1 MACGETISESI
12 IVGAIDFGTT
22 FSGYAF
28 AIRNDYKVD
37 PMRVSGNHWQTG
49 SQPGLSLKTPSCIL
63 FDPTQ
68 KFHSFGGDA
77 EDKYAELAQED
88 EHIDW
93 FYFKRFKMQLYDKHV
108 SLKFPPI
115 NFLIK
120 QIIFNLPMLRKQG
133 FIVYGVSTQISTIFQ
148 LSWRSVLLVEETG
161 EKFRPPVVSHRKQR
175 HSMLILSNPLV
186 KVYNSILHI

>member
-12 IVGAIDFGTT
+12 FVGAIDFGTT

-37 PMRVSGNHWQTG
+37 PMRISGNHWQTG
-49 SQPGLSLKTPSCIL
+49 SQPGLSLKTASCIL

-77 EDKYAELAQED
+77 EDKYTELAQAN

-108 SLKFPPI
+108 SLKFPAL

-133 FIVYGVSTQISTIFQ
+133 FIVYGVLAQISTIFQ
-148 LSWRSVLLVEETG
+148 LSWWSVLLVEETG
-161 EKFRPPVVSHRKQR
+161 EDHRPPVVSH
-175 HSMLILSNPLV
+175 
-186 KVYNSILHI
+186 

>member
-1 MACGETISESI
+1 MAFGETISESI

-22 FSGYAF
+22 FSGYGF
-28 AIRNDYKVD
+28 ANRNDYKVD
-37 PMRVSGNHWQTG
+37 PMRIAGNHWQTG

-68 KFHSFGGDA
+68 KLHSFGGDA
-77 EDKYAELAQED
+77 EDKYTELAQED

-108 SLKFPPI
+108 SLKFPAI
-115 NFLIK
+115 NLLIK

-133 FIVYGVSTQISTIFQ
+133 FIVYGILTQISTIFR
-148 LSWRSVLLVEETG
+148 LSWWSVLLVEETG
-161 EKFRPPVVSHRKQR
+161 ENHRPVAIH
-175 HSMLILSNPLV
+175 
-186 KVYNSILHI
+186 

>member
-1 MACGETISESI
+1 
-12 IVGAIDFGTT
+12 
-22 FSGYAF
+22 
-28 AIRNDYKVD
+28 
-37 PMRVSGNHWQTG
+37 
-49 SQPGLSLKTPSCIL
+49 L

-77 EDKYAELAQED
+77 EDKYTELAQAD

-108 SLKFPPI
+108 SLKFPAL

-133 FIVYGVSTQISTIFQ
+133 FIVYGVLAQISTIFQ
-148 LSWRSVLLVEETG
+148 LSWWSVLLVEETG
-161 EKFRPPVVSHRKQR
+161 ENHRPPVVSH
-175 HSMLILSNPLV
+175 
-186 KVYNSILHI
+186 

>member
-1 MACGETISESI
+1 MASGVTISESI
-12 IVGAIDFGTT
+12 IVVAIDFGTT

-68 KFHSFGGDA
+68 KFHSFGSDA
-77 EDKYAELAQED
+77 EDKYTDLAQED
-88 EHIDW
+88 QHIGW

-108 SLKFPPI
+108 RLKSPAI

-133 FIVYGVSTQISTIFQ
+133 FIVYGVLAQISTIFQ
-148 LSWRSVLLVEETG
+148 LSWRSVLMVE
-161 EKFRPPVVSHRKQR
+161 
-175 HSMLILSNPLV
+175 
-186 KVYNSILHI
+186 

>member
-12 IVGAIDFGTT
+12 LVGAIDIGTT

-28 AIRNDYKVD
+28 ATRNDYIED
-37 PMRVSGNHWQTG
+37 RMRISGNHWQIG

-63 FDPTQ
+63 FDITQ

-77 EDKYAELAQED
+77 EDKYTELAQEGQ
-88 EHIDW
+88 HIGW

-108 SLKFPPI
+108 SLKFPTI

-120 QIIFNLPMLRKQG
+120 H
-133 FIVYGVSTQISTIFQ
+133 
-148 LSWRSVLLVEETG
+148 LS
-161 EKFRPPVVSHRKQR
+161 
-175 HSMLILSNPLV
+175 
-186 KVYNSILHI
+186 

>member
-1 MACGETISESI
+1 MACGETISESL

-37 PMRVSGNHWQTG
+37 PARVSGNHWQTG
-49 SQPGLSLKTPSCIL
+49 SQPGLSLKTPSCVL

-88 EHIDW
+88 EHNDW
-93 FYFKRFKMQLYDKHV
+93 FYFKRFKMQLYDKNV
-108 SLKFPPI
+108 SLKFL
-115 NFLIK
+115 NK
-120 QIIFNLPMLRKQG
+120 TNNL
-133 FIVYGVSTQISTIFQ
+133 
-148 LSWRSVLLVEETG
+148 
-161 EKFRPPVVSHRKQR
+161 
-175 HSMLILSNPLV
+175 
-186 KVYNSILHI
+186 

>member
-1 MACGETISESI
+1 MASGETISESI

-63 FDPTQ
+63 FDPT
-68 KFHSFGGDA
+68 KNFHSFGGDA

-108 SLKFPPI
+108 SLKFPSI

-133 FIVYGVSTQISTIFQ
+133 FIVYGVLAQISTIFQ
-148 LSWRSVLLVEETG
+148 LSW
-161 EKFRPPVVSHRKQR
+161 
-175 HSMLILSNPLV
+175 
-186 KVYNSILHI
+186 